1 MMEVSWFWV
10 LLASLLALATKLAGF
25 LVPANWLE
33 GERMRRVTSAMTVGL
48 LAALVAFNTFADGPR
63 LALDARLGALL
74 AAAAALL
81 LRAPFLLV
89 VIIGATTAAALRWM
103 AG

>member
-25 LVPANWLE
+25 LVPAHWLE
-33 GERMRRVTSAMTVGL
+33 GGRMRRVTRAMTVGL
-48 LAALVAFNTFADGPR
+48 LAALVAFNTFADGAS

-74 AAAAALL
+74 AAVAALM

-89 VIIGATTAAALRWM
+89 VSIGAATAAALRWM

>member
-1 MMEVSWFWV
+1 MEVLWFWV

-25 LVPANWLE
+25 LVPARWLE
-33 GERMRRVTSAMTVGL
+33 GERMLRMASAMTIGL
-48 LAALVAFNTFADGPR
+48 LAALVAFNTFADGTH
-63 LALDARLGALL
+63 LVVDARLGALL
-74 AAAAALL
+74 AAAAALM

-89 VIIGATTAAALRWM
+89 VVIGAATAAALRWM